1 MFKEV
6 DVMNEKELSSIAFR
20 LKSRR
25 EELRLSLEALANKT
39 GLSRSTLQR
48 YETGS
53 IANIPLD
60 KLEILSKGL
69 DLSVTEFLGLN
80 DNVYDDS
87 PIIRTVAR
95 NMKQLSEEDQ
105 KLAKNMIDIL
115 IEKAKK
121 EYDKN
126 S

>member
-1 MFKEV
+1 
-6 DVMNEKELSSIAFR
+6 MNEKELNSIASR

-25 EELRLSLEALANKT
+25 EELGLSLESLANKT

-69 DLSVTEFLGLN
+69 DLSVTEFLGLK

-121 EYDKN
+121 EYDEN